1 MSVENSG
8 SMLGTGS
15 GLMSLLPMVFIFA
28 IFYFFL
34 IRPQVKRQRQAEKMV
49 NELKK
54 GDKVVAAGGLYGT
67 IVKIEDNIIFLE
79 IADGVRI
86 KALKSSVTETILG
99 STAAASTPKLIED
112 SKADDEKTTATT
124 EEKPAAK
131 KTVAKKKTTKK

>member
-54 GDKVVAAGGLYGT
+54 GDKVVAAGCLYGT

-86 KALKSSVTETILG
+86 KALKSSVTETISS
-99 STAAASTPKLIED
+99 STEATSTPKLIED
-112 SKADDEKTTATT
+112 TKADDEEANATT
-124 EEKPAAK
+124 EKKPAAK
-131 KTVAKKKTTKK
+131 KTAAKKKVTKK